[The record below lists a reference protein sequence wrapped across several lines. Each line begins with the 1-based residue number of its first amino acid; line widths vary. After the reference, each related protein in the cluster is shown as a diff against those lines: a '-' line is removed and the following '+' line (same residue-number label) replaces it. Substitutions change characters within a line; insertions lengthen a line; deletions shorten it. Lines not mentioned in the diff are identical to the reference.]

1 MTEVLLETLMER
13 LLRRLGLNKEELEEE
28 TVLFLQDEL
37 EAAEQEVLLYLGTD
51 TLESRFTGQVVTLAA
66 LFYQRDMA
74 GLEDSLKSYS
84 YTEGQ
89 VSESSTYLSESE
101 YRSGVAEVLDALAR
115 YRTVSC

>member
-1 MTEVLLETLMER
+1 
-13 LLRRLGLNKEELEEE
+13 
-28 TVLFLQDEL
+28 
-37 EAAEQEVLLYLGTD
+37 
-51 TLESRFTGQVVTLAA
+51 
-66 LFYQRDMA
+66 MA